1 MANNGN
7 HREEDI
13 GELLSR
19 LDWLDEERR
28 KVGRRLNELE
38 QNLSKQQTAIEN
50 RDQRI
55 IELESQ
61 LVKANTQLTK
71 LSNFDIELEQFKD
84 EVVLL
89 IEQYDQRRVS
99 GQDELEKLRRVEHE
113 VHQRDL
119 AEIRKNLTPMSRLE
133 EDMTLRQAEEA
144 RLAKLIGSLQTKVSS
159 LQNETETW
167 SQELRFIED
176 SVRTNKTST
185 TELNNSLLSFIKK
198 IDNAAARIDVNSHG
212 LTKLQSSAAEL
223 TENVYELKE
232 RIQNWSEQVQV
243 GEYERNQRLKKW
255 EESRQAAEEKLKKFS
270 SEWVGFTEQYNEAK
284 MAVSHLDE
292 WRQGVEQMQKESQ
305 ELVRVELIRMG
316 ALWDNFKD
324 ESDKLRQTFEV
335 EIDQRWTNANRRD
348 SDVAIQLEEIM
359 EDLKELAMEK
369 DKIWR
374 VQTAQSEA
382 LKKLPLMWLEEV
394 EKAIK
399 HDPNSRRSPALI
411 PVREE

>member
-348 SDVAIQLEEIM
+348 SDVANQLEEIM

>member
-232 RIQNWSEQVQV
+232 RIQNWSDQVQV